1 MGYWRIA
8 LFLAGLAAM
17 VAALAA
23 DDFSPAER
31 ALFMS
36 NQFASLTP
44 PVTLRFKYHKSGSL
58 EPGFEDQVA
67 VKLSAQA
74 NGKCC
79 TANTDFLAG
88 ARRWALPEVEAADGN
103 PVVLY
108 FLERDIREMSRL
120 TKGQPN
126 YFRKRIRMAVYGDAK
141 LRELSLPYRGA
152 NVAARRITITPYLDD
167 PLRSRFEKLATKQY
181 DFTLSDAVPGGVYA
195 IRTLVS
201 GESASAGPV
210 LVEEM
215 VLEGASPQPPYRMEA
230 KR

>member
-88 ARRWALPEVEAADGN
+88 ARRLALPEVEAADGN